1 MAGDAVH
8 RVVVA
13 TRNRGKLEEIR
24 ASLDLPGWE
33 FVTAEEL
40 GADPPDVVE
49 DGCTFTDNAMLK
61 AAAFHERFR
70 FPALADDSGLVVD
83 ALGGEPG
90 VHSARY
96 SGPEADD
103 ATNNAKLLT
112 ALEDMLE
119 EDRVARFHC
128 TMVYIDETG
137 MPTAAMGMCQGRIAL
152 EPRGEGGFGYDPLFL
167 PDETPGRTMAE
178 LDLDE
183 KNRIS
188 HRGRALRFL
197 QTALL
202 GSEW

>member
-1 MAGDAVH
+1 MGGDAVH

-24 ASLDLPGWE
+24 ASLGLPGWE
-33 FVTAEEL
+33 FVTAEQL
-40 GADPPDVVE
+40 GADDLDVVE
-49 DGCTFTDNAMLK
+49 DGGTFTDNAMLK
-61 AAAFHERFR
+61 ASAYHERFR
-70 FPALADDSGLVVD
+70 IPALADDSGLVVD

-96 SGPEADD
+96 SGPGADD
-103 ATNNAKLLT
+103 AANNAKLLA
-112 ALEDMLE
+112 ALEGVPE
-119 EDRVARFHC
+119 EDRTARFHC
-128 TMVYIDETG
+128 AMVYIDEAG
-137 MPTAAMGMCQGRIAL
+137 MPTAAMGLCRGRIAL
-152 EPRGEGGFGYDPLFL
+152 EPRGDGGFGYDPLFL
-167 PDETPGRTMAE
+167 PDEMPGRTMAQ

-183 KNRIS
+183 KNRVS